1 MKFADRIW
9 GGAVAGA
16 IAARATLVARPA
28 PADISA
34 RLAMLPLAGA
44 PVAHP
49 VSISWDAHQIPF
61 VTAESDT
68 DLAAALG
75 VVHGHLRLGQIDL
88 MRRLSQGRVS
98 ELIGPLGVELDRTI
112 HLIDLSR
119 AVPGIIASL
128 PPATLAWAKAFVAGL
143 NHAVAASPLPYECR
157 LLGVR
162 PAPFTLAD
170 FFTLARLV
178 SADISWMVGA
188 RLLRV
193 QARAGAGWAA
203 LWPKLLAGGAPPT
216 LDDPDDAAA
225 DLLAR
230 HVRGGSNSAAIA
242 GFRTAHGSAMIASD
256 PHLGLGLPNNW
267 LIAGVRS
274 PGFACVGL
282 MLPGMPF
289 MALGRND
296 HVAWGGTSLHA
307 ASSELIDVSSLP
319 DSDFSERLVQ
329 IRVRGAGS
337 RVLRLLES
345 PFGPVVSDGLL
356 LKSDRRLALRWVGH
370 APSDELSAMLGVMR
384 AASFEDFTA
393 ALDGFAVPGQ
403 TMLCACADG
412 RVGKRVAV
420 HMPRRPL
427 GEPSDLVMQPE
438 DAWDFS
444 DIAGGADMPV
454 WEDPADGI
462 VASANEQPDKGDIP
476 LGFFFSPP
484 DRAHR
489 LREVLAAPGL
499 RTIED
504 MRALPLDVLHVGALP
519 VRDELLRLIDAAPAD
534 FVTCL
539 KGWDG
544 RYDAASRGA
553 LAYELLIGHLMRR
566 LFPADTV
573 SGYNAVWG
581 TRLLLLREMR
591 QVAPPLVEH
600 AMAVVL
606 NDVVEGWRRWRD
618 WGGVHRYQP
627 AHHFSALPVLGR
639 RYRSAAFPA
648 PGGDDTL
655 HKTGHGFVTG
665 PHFVRFGACARHVSD
680 MADLDANYFVLLGG
694 QDGWLG
700 SANFYDQVPLWK
712 RGTYIA
718 VPLAERSVRARFTHE
733 TVLRPGL
740 CPGPAGAG
748 GPRPP

>member
-1 MKFADRIW
+1 MRLGDRIW

-16 IAARATLVARPA
+16 IAARGLLVARPA
-28 PADISA
+28 PVDTAG
-34 RLAMLPLAGA
+34 RLAMLPLADA
-44 PVAHP
+44 PVARP
-49 VSISWDAHQIPF
+49 VRIRWDAHQIPF

-88 MRRLSQGRVS
+88 MRRLSQGRVA
-98 ELIGPLGVELDRTI
+98 EIVGPLGVELDRTI
-112 HLIDLSR
+112 HLMDLSR

-128 PPATLAWAKAFVAGL
+128 PPATRDWAEAFVAGL
-143 NHAVAASPLPYECR
+143 NHAVVASPLPYECR

-170 FFTLARLV
+170 FYTLSRLI

-188 RLLRV
+188 RLLRAR
-193 QARAGAGWAA
+193 ARAGAGWAA

-230 HVRGGSNSAAIA
+230 HVRGGSNSAAVA
-242 GFRTAHGSAMIASD
+242 GFRTVHGSAMIASD

-296 HVAWGGTSLHA
+296 HIAWGGTSLHA
-307 ASSELIDVSSLP
+307 ASSELVDVSDLP
-319 DSDFSERLVQ
+319 GSDFSERQVR
-329 IRVRGAGS
+329 IPVRGAGA
-337 RVLRLLES
+337 RVLRLRES
-345 PFGPVVSDGLL
+345 PYGPLVSDGLL

-384 AASFEDFTA
+384 ARSFEDFSV
-393 ALDGFAVPGQ
+393 ALEGFAVPGQ

-420 HMPRRPL
+420 HMPRRRHD
-427 GEPSDLVMQPE
+427 EPPDLMLRPE

-444 DIAGGADMPV
+444 DVAGGAEMPV
-454 WEDPADGI
+454 WADPADGI
-462 VASANEQPDKGDIP
+462 VASANEQPDQGDIP

-484 DRAHR
+484 DRAQR
-489 LREVLAAPGL
+489 LREVLGAPGL
-499 RTIED
+499 RTAAD
-504 MRALPLDVLHVGALP
+504 MRALPLDVLHAGALP
-519 VRDELLRLIDAAPAD
+519 VRDELLRVIDAAPAD

-539 KGWDG
+539 EQWDG
-544 RYDAASRGA
+544 RYDAASQGA

-566 LFPADTV
+566 LFPPDTV
-573 SGYNAVWG
+573 TGYNAVWG

-591 QVAPPLVEH
+591 EIAPPLVEH
-600 AMAVVL
+600 AVATVL
-606 NDVVEGWRRWRD
+606 DEVVEGWRRWRD

-627 AHHFSALPVLGR
+627 AHHFSAVPVLGR
-639 RYRSAAFPA
+639 RFRSAAFPA

-655 HKTGHGFVTG
+655 HKTGHGFVTA

-680 MADLDANYFVLLGG
+680 LADVDANYFVLLGG

-712 RGTYIA
+712 EGGYVA
-718 VPLAERSVRARFTHE
+718 VPLLESSVVARFLRE

-740 CPGPAGAG
+740 RPGPAGAVA
-748 GPRPP
+748 PDPH

>member
-16 IAARATLVARPA
+16 LAARALSIARPA
-28 PADISA
+28 PVDMAA

-44 PVAHP
+44 PVARP
-49 VSISWDAHQIPF
+49 VSIRWDAHQIPF
-61 VTAESDT
+61 VTADSDT
-68 DLAAALG
+68 DLAVALG

-98 ELIGPLGVELDRTI
+98 EMIGPLGVELDRTI
-112 HLIDLSR
+112 HLMDLSR

-128 PPATLAWAKAFVAGL
+128 PPATLAWAEAFVAGL
-143 NHAVAASPLPYECR
+143 NHAVVGSPVPYECR

-170 FFTLARLV
+170 FFRLARLI
-178 SADISWMVGA
+178 SADISWIVGA
-188 RLLRV
+188 RLLRAR
-193 QARAGAGWAA
+193 ARAGAGWAA

-296 HVAWGGTSLHA
+296 HIAWGGTSLHA
-307 ASSELIDVSSLP
+307 ASSELIDVSGLP
-319 DSDFSERLVQ
+319 SSAFSERAEE
-329 IRVRGAGS
+329 IRVRGAGT
-337 RVLRLLES
+337 RVLRLRES
-345 PFGPVVSDGLL
+345 PYGPVVSDGLL
-356 LKSDRRLALRWVGH
+356 LKSEKPLALRWVGH
-370 APSDELSAMLGVMR
+370 APSDELTAMLGVMR
-384 AASFEDFTA
+384 AASFEDFSV
-393 ALDGFAVPGQ
+393 ALEGFAVPGQ

-420 HMPRRPL
+420 HMPRRRHD
-427 GEPSDLVMQPE
+427 EPPDLVIRPE
-438 DAWDFS
+438 GAWEFS
-444 DIAGGADMPV
+444 DVAGGLDMPV
-454 WEDPADGI
+454 WVDPADGI
-462 VASANEQPDKGDIP
+462 VASANERPDKGDIP
-476 LGFFFSPP
+476 LGFFFSLP
-484 DRAHR
+484 DRARR
-489 LREVLAAPGL
+489 LRELLAAPGL
-499 RTIED
+499 RTLAD
-504 MRALPLDVLHVGALP
+504 MRGLPLDVLHSGALP

-534 FVTCL
+534 FIACL
-539 KGWDG
+539 EGWDG
-544 RYDAASRGA
+544 RYEAGSRGA

-566 LFPADTV
+566 LFPPDTV
-573 SGYNAVWG
+573 TGYNAVWG

-591 QVAPPLVEH
+591 LIAPPLVEH
-600 AMAVVL
+600 AVAFVL
-606 NDVVEGWRRWRD
+606 EDVVEGWRSWRD
-618 WGGVHRYQP
+618 WGGVHRYRP

-639 RYRSAAFPA
+639 RFRSAAFPA

-655 HKTGHGFVTG
+655 HKTGHGFVTA

-680 MADLDANYFVLLGG
+680 LADLDANYFVLLGG

-712 RGTYIA
+712 TGAYIA
-718 VPLAERSVRARFTHE
+718 VPLAESSVAAQFTHE
-733 TVLRPGL
+733 TILRQGR
-740 CPGPAGAG
+740 CPEQAGAVT
-748 GPRPP
+748 R

>member
-1 MKFADRIW
+1 MNFADRIW
-9 GGAVAGA
+9 GGAVAA
-16 IAARATLVARPA
+16 ALAARALLVPRPRPIDTA
-28 PADISA
+28 A
-34 RLAMLPLAGA
+34 RLAMLPLADA

-49 VSISWDAHQIPF
+49 VSIRWDVHQIPF
-61 VTAESDT
+61 VTADSDT

-88 MRRLSQGRVS
+88 MRRLSLGRVS
-98 ELIGPLGVELDRTI
+98 EMIGPLGVELDRTI
-112 HLIDLSR
+112 HLMDLSR
-119 AVPGIIASL
+119 AAPGIIASL
-128 PPATLAWAKAFVAGL
+128 PPATLAWAEAFVAGL
-143 NHAVAASPLPYECR
+143 NHAIAASPVPYECR

-170 FFTLARLV
+170 FFTLSRLI

-188 RLLRV
+188 RLLR
-193 QARAGAGWAA
+193 ARTRAGTGWPA

-216 LDDPDDAAA
+216 LNDPDDAAA

-242 GFRTAHGSAMIASD
+242 GFRAANRGAMIASD

-296 HVAWGGTSLHA
+296 HIAWGGTSLHA
-307 ASSELIDVSSLP
+307 ASSELIDVSGVP
-319 DSDFSERLVQ
+319 DSHFSERRVK
-329 IRVRGAGS
+329 IRVRGAGT
-337 RVLRLLES
+337 RVLRLRES
-345 PFGPVVSDGLL
+345 PYGPVVSDGLL
-356 LKSDRRLALRWVGH
+356 LKNDRPLALRWVGH
-370 APSDELSAMLGVMR
+370 APSDELTAMLGVMR
-384 AASFEDFTA
+384 ARSFEDFSA

-403 TMLCACADG
+403 TMLCAGADG
-412 RVGKRVAV
+412 RVGKRAAV
-420 HMPRRPL
+420 HMPRRPRD
-427 GEPSDLVMQPE
+427 EPADLIVQPE

-444 DIAGGADMPV
+444 DVAGGADMPV
-454 WEDPADGI
+454 WTDPKDGI
-462 VASANEQPDKGDIP
+462 VASANEQPDKGDIS

-484 DRAHR
+484 DRARR
-489 LREVLAAPGL
+489 LREILAAPGV
-499 RTIED
+499 RTIAD
-504 MRALPLDVLHVGALP
+504 MQALPLDVLHSGALP

-539 KGWDG
+539 EGWDG
-544 RYDAASRGA
+544 RYGASSRGA

-566 LFPADTV
+566 LFPPDTV
-573 SGYNAVWG
+573 TGFNAVWG

-591 QVAPPLVEH
+591 QIAPPLVEH
-600 AMAVVL
+600 AVATVL
-606 NDVVEGWRRWRD
+606 NDVVRAWRRWRD
-618 WGGVHRYQP
+618 WGGVHRYRP

-639 RYRSAAFPA
+639 RFRSAAFPA

-655 HKTGHGFVTG
+655 HKTGHGFVTA

-680 MADLDANYFVLLGG
+680 MADPDANFFVLLGG

-700 SANFYDQVPLWK
+700 STNFYDQVPLWK
-712 RGTYIA
+712 QGAYIA
-718 VPLAERSVRARFTHE
+718 VPLAEASVGARFVHE
-733 TVLRPGL
+733 TVLRPRP
-740 CPGPAGAG
+740 CPGIS
-748 GPRPP
+748 